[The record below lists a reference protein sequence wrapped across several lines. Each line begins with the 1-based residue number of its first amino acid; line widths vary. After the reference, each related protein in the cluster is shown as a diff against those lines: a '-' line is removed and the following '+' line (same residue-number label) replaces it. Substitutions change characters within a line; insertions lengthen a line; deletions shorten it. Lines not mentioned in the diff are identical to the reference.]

1 MHLFRLMRSA
11 FGPAALLWV
20 PFALSCAS
28 GKEFSGPL
36 PSPDGEQFVKEV
48 YPLLLRDCAHVGCH
62 GLPERFF
69 QLYGPG
75 RARIPLEQMN
85 PATRVELDYTDPLTF
100 DEVLHSYQRTLSMI
114 ASAEL
119 VEDSLLLRKPLEAQ
133 AGGQGHKGV
142 DDLGRNVFASKQ
154 DPGWQLLLAWS
165 KTRGNPPTVEQ
176 VNALKQAAMEGGLDP
191 QPEAGDNAEAATP

>member
-1 MHLFRLMRSA
+1 MHLKHLMRLVA
-11 FGPAALLWV
+11 GPAALLL
-20 PFALSCAS
+20 LSCAS
-28 GKEFSGPL
+28 GKEFSGAL

-62 GLPERFF
+62 GMPERFF

-75 RARIPLEQMN
+75 RARIPLEQMS
-85 PATRVELDYTDPLTF
+85 PGTRVELDYTDPLTF

-176 VNALKQAAMEGGLDP
+176 VNALTQAAMEGELDP
-191 QPEAGDNAEAATP
+191 APGGDQSNQAAEEAAP

>member
-1 MHLFRLMRSA
+1 MHLIRLMRV
-11 FGPAALLWV
+11 GLMWV
-20 PFALSCAS
+20 PFALACAS

-36 PSPDGEQFVKEV
+36 PSPDGEQFVKQV

-75 RARIPLEQMN
+75 RARMPLAEMN
-85 PATRVELDYTDPLTF
+85 PATRAEVKYTDPANF
-100 DEVLHSYQRTLSMI
+100 DEVMHSYQRTLSML
-114 ASAEL
+114 ATAEQ

-142 DDLGRNVFASKQ
+142 DDLGRNVFVSKQ
-154 DPGWQLLLAWS
+154 DPGWQLLLAWA
-165 KTRGNPPTVEQ
+165 KTRGAPPTQAQ
-176 VNALKQAAMEGGLDP
+176 VTAINAAAA
-191 QPEAGDNAEAATP
+191 AGELNPMQGAMP

>member
-1 MHLFRLMRSA
+1 MHLRHLMRSVT
-11 FGPAALLWV
+11 GPVALLWV
-20 PFALSCAS
+20 PFALSCAQ

-62 GLPERFF
+62 GMPERFF

-75 RARIPLEQMN
+75 RARIPFEQMS

-100 DEVLHSYQRTLSMI
+100 DEVQHSYQRTLSMI

-119 VEDSLLLRKPLEAQ
+119 VEDSLLLRKPLETQ

-154 DPGWQLLLAWS
+154 DPGWLLLLAWS

-176 VNALKQAAMEGGLDP
+176 VNALTQAAMEGELDP
-191 QPEAGDNAEAATP
+191 APQEETEEATP

>member
-1 MHLFRLMRSA
+1 
-11 FGPAALLWV
+11 
-20 PFALSCAS
+20 
-28 GKEFSGPL
+28 
-36 PSPDGEQFVKEV
+36 
-48 YPLLLRDCAHVGCH
+48 
-62 GLPERFF
+62 F

-85 PATRVELDYTDPLTF
+85 PATRVELDYTDPLVF

-165 KTRGNPPTVEQ
+165 QTRGNPPTVEQ
-176 VNALKQAAMEGGLDP
+176 VNALTQAAMEGELDP
-191 QPEAGDNAEAATP
+191 EVESGAEDAEAAP

>member
-1 MHLFRLMRSA
+1 MPLIRLMRA
-11 FGPAALLWV
+11 VAGRAACVWV
-20 PFALSCAS
+20 PFVLACAS

-36 PSPDGEQFVKEV
+36 PSPDGEQFVKQV

-75 RARIPLEQMN
+75 RARIPMAEMN
-85 PATRVELDYTDPLTF
+85 PATRAPLDYTDPASF
-100 DEVLHSYQRTLSMI
+100 DEVLHSYQRTLSML
-114 ASAEL
+114 ATAER

-142 DDLGRNVFASKQ
+142 DDLGRNVFASKK
-154 DPGWQLLLAWS
+154 DPGWRLLLAWS
-165 KTRGNPPTVEQ
+165 KTRGAPPTPQQ
-176 VNALKQAAMEGGLDP
+176 VTAL
-191 QPEAGDNAEAATP
+191 NEAAAAGELNPEQEGAP